1 MSKKLYIVAI
11 DGSEWSE
18 RAAARAIHLA
28 EKVQAKVELLTVM
41 NWPNI
46 QPVAMEGM
54 VPPLIDK
61 ASEENYTQDKIL
73 TPIVEK
79 FNDSNVTVTT
89 KILWGDPVFEICE
102 YIKTSHA
109 NMLFVGRR
117 GRSSLIDLILGSV
130 ANKLAHSVGIPII
143 LVP

>member
-89 KILWGDPVFEICE
+89 KI
-102 YIKTSHA
+102 
-109 NMLFVGRR
+109 
-117 GRSSLIDLILGSV
+117 
-130 ANKLAHSVGIPII
+130 
-143 LVP
+143 